1 MGSLEFNSATYYRYI
16 SLDLGQLAQTMGD
29 EDLKKAIA
37 AFTKALF
44 VAVPNARQ
52 TTMSGAGDWD
62 FARVF
67 VRKGQRLQLSFEEPV
82 KLKGRESGYLQPS
95 IEELKSQLDKKEKL
109 AGSLFG
115 KLAIYDWGE
124 NEGFS
129 IDDLIDALQSHV
141 ECGAS

>member
-16 SLDLGQLAQTMGD
+16 SLDLGQLAQTMGE
-29 EDLKKAIA
+29 EDLQKAIA

-44 VAVPNARQ
+44 VAVPSARQ
-52 TTMSGAGDWD
+52 TTQSGASQWD
-62 FARVF
+62 FARVI

-115 KLAIYDWGE
+115 KQEAYDWGE
-124 NEGFS
+124 DEGFS
-129 IDDLIDALQSHV
+129 IDHLIAALQTHIQ
-141 ECGAS
+141 